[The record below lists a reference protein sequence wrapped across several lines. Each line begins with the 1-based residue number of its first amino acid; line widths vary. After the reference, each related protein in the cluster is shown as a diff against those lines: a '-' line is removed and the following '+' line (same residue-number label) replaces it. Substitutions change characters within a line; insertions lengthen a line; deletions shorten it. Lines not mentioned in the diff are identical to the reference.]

1 MANIC
6 PTGPAIVFRN
16 QFNLPHENNII
27 MIKIKRAYD
36 EVSDDDGYRIL
47 VGRLWP
53 RGMTKERAAI
63 ALWLKDVA
71 PSTELRKWFGHDP
84 NKWDEFK
91 ERYWK
96 ELDGRQND
104 VDMILKK
111 AREGTVTLIYSAR
124 DREHNA
130 AQALKQYIEMPR
142 KSIIESVH

>member
-1 MANIC
+1 
-6 PTGPAIVFRN
+6 
-16 QFNLPHENNII
+16 

-53 RGMTKERAAI
+53 RGVTRERAVI

-84 NKWDEFK
+84 KKWDEFK

-96 ELDGRQND
+96 ELDDRQKD
-104 VDMILKK
+104 VDIILKK

-124 DREHNA
+124 DREHNT
-130 AQALKQYIEMPR
+130 AQALKQYIELRR
-142 KSIIESVH
+142 KSSIELVH

>member
-1 MANIC
+1 MIRSLW
-6 PTGPAIVFRN
+6 PAIEFRSK
-16 QFNLPHENNII
+16 FSLLHENNII

-53 RGMTKERAAI
+53 RGVTKERAAI

-71 PSTELRKWFGHDP
+71 PSTELREWFSHDP
-84 NKWDEFK
+84 KKWDEFK

-96 ELDGRQND
+96 ELDDRQKD
-104 VDMILKK
+104 VEMILKK

-124 DREHNA
+124 DREHNT
-130 AQALKQYIEMPR
+130 AQALKQYIELRR
-142 KSIIESVH
+142 KSPIESVH